1 MNSVLLKYLLN
12 SYLKTLFK
20 VFLFFYSFGIIIN
33 LFEEIEFFKNL
44 DVSILIPL
52 LLTILYIP
60 GLIIDLLPFIIFVS
74 SMKFLVDMRNN
85 KDLLTFKVFGYSNFK
100 IFIILAATSFLLG
113 WLILFFINP
122 VTSAM
127 AKYYE
132 QTKSDYSKDINHL
145 VTFNNNGLWI
155 KENLDRG
162 YRIVTASKYG
172 GKNLSDIT
180 IFNFNKNFE
189 LINKINSKSANI
201 EKNEWLLKD
210 VSILE
215 VNDIEQKETQ
225 LSSTT
230 INSIY
235 TYDKIINLFK
245 NFQTLSFVDL
255 LINYKDLVNQGY
267 NKIFLNQS
275 LHSMLSMPFF
285 LFIMTSLASILVMNT
300 LKKSNNLKFIFVG
313 IIFCVIIFYL
323 KDLSVALGQTNRISL
338 TLAIWIPVIVIGIIS
353 SIGILQINEK

>member
-12 SYLKTLFK
+12 NYLKTLFK
-20 VFLFFYSFGIIIN
+20 VFLFFYSFGIILN

-44 DVSILIPL
+44 DVSIFTPL

-60 GLIIDLLPFIIFVS
+60 GLIIDLFPFIVFVS
-74 SMKFLVDMRNN
+74 SMKLLVDIRNN
-85 KDLLTFKVFGYSNFK
+85 KDLLTLKVFGYSNFK
-100 IFIILAATSFLLG
+100 IFFVLAMTSFLLG

-132 QTKSDYSKDINHL
+132 QTKSVYAKDIDHL
-145 VTFNNNGLWI
+145 ITFNNNGLWI
-155 KENLDRG
+155 KENLDQG

-172 GKNLSDIT
+172 GENLNDIT
-180 IFNFNKNFE
+180 IFNFDENLE
-189 LINKINSKSANI
+189 LKEKINSRSANI
-201 EKNEWLLKD
+201 EKNEWLLED
-210 VSILE
+210 VSILKID
-215 VNDIEQKETQ
+215 NIDQQETK
-225 LSSTT
+225 LARFT
-230 INSIY
+230 ISSIY

-255 LINYKDLVNQGY
+255 LINYEDLINQGY

-285 LFIMTSLASILVMNT
+285 LFIMTSLASILVMST
-300 LKKSNNLKFIFVG
+300 L
-313 IIFCVIIFYL
+313 
-323 KDLSVALGQTNRISL
+323 
-338 TLAIWIPVIVIGIIS
+338 
-353 SIGILQINEK
+353 

>member
-12 SYLKTLFK
+12 NYLKTLFK